1 MSNLMP
7 STRDVERLDLLSSKI
22 ITKNSLKTPYTRGLD
37 DKITTEKLIKIQE
50 LENGNILHKF
60 ETIFHSSEYAFLGIC
75 LTFKELDDEVYYL
88 NSCIRKK
95 GKCNRIVADKL
106 TQKEKEIV
114 NDAPARIA
122 SIGCFERHKNGL
134 IHKHSLIICN
144 KRDYEKVYLWLRK
157 FIPKQGITEQR
168 YLNFR
173 YVLKQR
179 KTIGKVSGVQEQ
191 KELIYLSNNRIFDG
205 ICLNLTRVAAEYW
218 QQFANR
224 KNKRN
229 KTTKD
234 TIINRTTSIRFK
246 TYKTTK
252 KVEQQQRQININGI
266 ETVEGKYHFEAKGLL
281 SEKEFKNL
289 KRKSRNLKTKSKK
302 VARKILLGWATY
314 FVKKRTKIA
323 PTPKPKKE
331 TTITTK
337 NESNKAIVIDDP
349 PKDLEGVLE
358 CLGRLL
364 QSKNSDSYFKGG
376 CV

>member
-1 MSNLMP
+1 MSNLRP
-7 STRDVERLDLLSSKI
+7 LTESVREKDLLLGVI

-37 DKITTEKLIKIQE
+37 DKTTTEKLIKIQE

-179 KTIGKVSGVQEQ
+179 KTIGKVSDVQEQ
-191 KELIYLSNNRIFDG
+191 KN
-205 ICLNLTRVAAEYW
+205 
-218 QQFANR
+218 
-224 KNKRN
+224 
-229 KTTKD
+229 
-234 TIINRTTSIRFK
+234 
-246 TYKTTK
+246 
-252 KVEQQQRQININGI
+252 
-266 ETVEGKYHFEAKGLL
+266 
-281 SEKEFKNL
+281 
-289 KRKSRNLKTKSKK
+289 
-302 VARKILLGWATY
+302 
-314 FVKKRTKIA
+314 
-323 PTPKPKKE
+323 
-331 TTITTK
+331 
-337 NESNKAIVIDDP
+337 
-349 PKDLEGVLE
+349 
-358 CLGRLL
+358 
-364 QSKNSDSYFKGG
+364 
-376 CV
+376 